1 MGCEMSEKNLWNM
14 GLDETLNTRQAS
26 YLRVPGGWIVDTGR
40 NHPGVFTP
48 YSDDF
53 KPDDHSIKVKLF
65 DQDKKASLAHGGI
78 DNVTPKDW
86 DAVAKDL
93 YGN

>member
-1 MGCEMSEKNLWNM
+1 MSEKNLWNM
-14 GLDETLNTRQAS
+14 GFDEVLNTRQAS

-48 YSDDF
+48 YSDEF
-53 KPDDHSIKVKLF
+53 EPDDRSFKDKLF
-65 DQDKKASLAHGGI
+65 DKDIMIALTGGGI